1 MIRRSRSRYEPTEEE
16 IRIGCEQIRAG
27 WNKYQRPKRVPRQ
40 DTGRVL
46 WQVPVILDI
55 VDSRGEY
62 VVVMRNA

>member
-1 MIRRSRSRYEPTEEE
+1 MIRCSRPRYEPTEEE
-16 IRIGCEQIRAG
+16 IRVGCERIRAG
-27 WNKYQRPKRVPRQ
+27 WNKFQRSKRVPRE
-40 DTGRVL
+40 DTGRVP